1 MSTKLEKRK
10 RSSKCIKDQIFKS
23 FQESLHE
30 IELPSPQ
37 WGFVKG
43 NNKFFGFQKV
53 ETSCCVKKRIALFR
67 NRYVKVFV
75 DDKIVSSYRGKRIS
89 NLKELIELLQAVD
102 KMAI

>member
-10 RSSKCIKDQIFKS
+10 RSSKFIKDQIFKS
-23 FQESLHE
+23 FQESLHV

-43 NNKFFGFQKV
+43 NNKFFR
-53 ETSCCVKKRIALFR
+53 SCCVKKRIAVFR

-75 DDKIVSSYRGKRIS
+75 DDKMFSSYRGKRIS
-89 NLKELIELLQAVD
+89 NLKELIQLLQAVD